1 MVLRRQHSAGFL
13 ANHMARLFAIR
24 LGGRLAPLGLATA
37 QFAVL
42 MELWENDAAT
52 QKQLV
57 ERLDIEQA
65 TVGNTL
71 NRMERDGL
79 IVRKPHPQ
87 DGRAQVICLTPK
99 ARGLETIA
107 TRNAAAVNAEA
118 LADLSAEERAMLL
131 DLMRRV
137 VERQRAARK
146 SSSAK

>member
-1 MVLRRQHSAGFL
+1 
-13 ANHMARLFAIR
+13 MARLFAIR
-24 LGGRLAPLGLATA
+24 LAERLGPLGLATA

-42 MELWENDAAT
+42 MELWENDAPT

-79 IVRKPHPQ
+79 IVRRPHPQ

-99 ARGLETIA
+99 ARGFEAAA

-118 LADLSAEERAMLL
+118 LADLTNDERASLL

-137 VERQRAARK
+137 VARQRGVRK
-146 SSSAK
+146 SSPAK